1 MSGLV
6 SHLSTS
12 IGQDVVPGCVAI
24 AKFNPEEPKDQI
36 AVACRGGKVCVY
48 NLSELAARTTT
59 YYKPVTVIDVK
70 DEVISIAAAPWKT
83 ATQKYQ
89 LLLIA
94 SSSTIQL
101 YDIYENHSLFH
112 RILPDEIRTISIGCV
127 AEKTESWILTGG
139 ESSITGFDK
148 TGSEVY
154 WNVSSDAVNA
164 ICFVDLIGKNYDQIV
179 VGTTDQEITIYDHEE
194 LTDTRTEVS
203 QIALLTRVG
212 ADQMAYALQ
221 NGTIG
226 VYQRLNRLWRVKSKS
241 TATCQCF
248 YKPNK
253 SLLTGWESGR
263 WEMRKMESGEIIY
276 KSQIEC
282 SVAKVVAH
290 SFSTAGDDLLVFGQN
305 GSIEVFLPPTEI
317 DKKKRKAVDE
327 NEALRKIEHRRQILK
342 KELDHVEMAQKTMTV
357 SERVEQNVIP
367 RNVKLSV
374 SISNSKDGL
383 YVSVSVDSD
392 LKIFLLVFLSEGLF
406 GNEEAKTEVFPAG
419 KQELRV
425 HIAKAVSSVTALGI
439 KAGVGYSG
447 SKTLHVLEEMI
458 EIPIFAHFVLNDVGQ
473 MPLGKVEFPFSE
485 RPQRFFLWLK
495 ENFLLADKRQ
505 LSSNNNAM
513 CFKSP
518 SGEKVCFHLA
528 GDKLLIY
535 ADTVKWASDAVQS
548 LASYFGINDMSSI
561 CDFPEIKEIE
571 GLFQEIADIQA
582 SLVRIDSDIAEITQ
596 GLMSSLVRLED
607 SRLLEDWKS
616 MEQVQSM
623 IMNADSDLMLKQ
635 RVRHANRDNLTKIL
649 KKLNHYIDS
658 GSKLRIGKEPVKILN
673 VCRQAVK
680 TKKPKLIVRTLLH
693 GAN

>member
-1 MSGLV
+1 
-6 SHLSTS
+6 
-12 IGQDVVPGCVAI
+12 
-24 AKFNPEEPKDQI
+24 
-36 AVACRGGKVCVY
+36 
-48 NLSELAARTTT
+48 
-59 YYKPVTVIDVK
+59 
-70 DEVISIAAAPWKT
+70 
-83 ATQKYQ
+83 
-89 LLLIA
+89 
-94 SSSTIQL
+94 
-101 YDIYENHSLFH
+101 
-112 RILPDEIRTISIGCV
+112 
-127 AEKTESWILTGG
+127 
-139 ESSITGFDK
+139 
-148 TGSEVY
+148 
-154 WNVSSDAVNA
+154 
-164 ICFVDLIGKNYDQIV
+164 
-179 VGTTDQEITIYDHEE
+179 
-194 LTDTRTEVS
+194 
-203 QIALLTRVG
+203 
-212 ADQMAYALQ
+212 
-221 NGTIG
+221 
-226 VYQRLNRLWRVKSKS
+226 
-241 TATCQCF
+241 
-248 YKPNK
+248 
-253 SLLTGWESGR
+253 
-263 WEMRKMESGEIIY
+263 
-276 KSQIEC
+276 
-282 SVAKVVAH
+282 
-290 SFSTAGDDLLVFGQN
+290 
-305 GSIEVFLPPTEI
+305 
-317 DKKKRKAVDE
+317 
-327 NEALRKIEHRRQILK
+327 
-342 KELDHVEMAQKTMTV
+342 
-357 SERVEQNVIP
+357 
-367 RNVKLSV
+367 
-374 SISNSKDGL
+374 
-383 YVSVSVDSD
+383 VSVSVDSD

-425 HIAKAVSSVTALGI
+425 HIAEAVSTVTALGI

-571 GLFQEIADIQA
+571 GLFQEIADIQGMIEYLTFLFMDLFLA

-658 GSKLRIGKEPVKILN
+658 GSKLRSENKN
-673 VCRQAVK
+673 
-680 TKKPKLIVRTLLH
+680 
-693 GAN
+693 N